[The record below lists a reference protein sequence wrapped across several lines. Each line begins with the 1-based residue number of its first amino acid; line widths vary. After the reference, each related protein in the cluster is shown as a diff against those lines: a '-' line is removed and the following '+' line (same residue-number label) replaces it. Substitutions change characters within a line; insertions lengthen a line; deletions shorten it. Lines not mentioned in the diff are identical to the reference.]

1 MKKYLVLLSILAV
14 LGSSAKAEQP
24 KTATAPAAAPAKTE
38 VAKAEVAKPD
48 SSLQSAATPA
58 PKKRQSLNLD
68 ERPNEIIRD
77 NVSYSGIAVQLVK
90 TDNPVQ
96 LINPAAPARYGSPE
110 DNTLRNPIDGKV
122 LGLKIF
128 SVRF

>member
-14 LGSSAKAEQP
+14 LGFSAQAEQP
-24 KTATAPAAAPAKTE
+24 KTPTAAPAKTE
-38 VAKAEVAKPD
+38 VAKADVAKPD
-48 SSLQSAATPA
+48 SSLQSAATPV

-68 ERPNEIIRD
+68 EKPNEIIRD
-77 NVSYSGIAVQLVK
+77 KVGYSGIAVQLVK
-90 TDNPVQ
+90 TDDPVQ